1 MSDFVQRIYD
11 FNRDNG
17 LLKKKGYDDFL
28 ESSFH

>member
-11 FNRDNG
+11 FNRHNG
-17 LLKKKGYDDFL
+17 LLVNGYDDFL

>member
-11 FNRDNG
+11 FNKDNG
-17 LLKKKGYDDFL
+17 LLDKGYDDFL